1 MPTEVRVPALGES
14 VTEATVATW
23 FKKPGDA
30 VAMDEMLC
38 ELETDKVTVE
48 VPSPAAGT
56 LAQIV
61 ALEGETVGPDALLAQ
76 IAEAGSDATQEQP
89 QAAPQTAQK
98 TPEGQ
103 KNMSGKTVDVMVP
116 ALGESVTEA
125 TVATWFKKP
134 GDSVAADEMLCELET
149 DKVSVEVPAPAA
161 GILAEILAEEGA
173 TVDAKARLAIITE
186 GAAGAGSP
194 ASQPASGA
202 ADHKGAYGNAAAP
215 VGSASGGEDGTT
227 AGDVG
232 SPGAGPEQM
241 KPRSDIEDAPSAK
254 KAMAEKGVSRDQ
266 VTGSGRD
273 GRVMKE
279 DVARAQPAA
288 RPAAPAPAAPRPAAD
303 AAREE
308 RVKMTR
314 LRQTIARRLK
324 DAQNSAAMLTTYNEA
339 DMSGVMGLRNEYKDA
354 FEKKHKVKLGFM
366 SFFVKACCHALKE
379 VPEVNAEID
388 GTDVVYKNYVNMGVA
403 VGTPSGLVVPVV
415 RDADQK
421 GFAAIEK
428 EIAELGAKG
437 RDGKLT
443 MQEMQ
448 GGTFTI
454 SNGGVYGSLMS
465 SPILNPPQSGILGMH
480 KIQDRP
486 VVVGGQIVIRPM
498 MYLALSYD
506 HRIVDGKGAVTFLV
520 RVKEA
525 LEDPRRLLMDL

>member
-1 MPTEVRVPALGES
+1 MSTEVRVPTLGES

-30 VAMDEMLC
+30 VAVDEMLC

-56 LAQIV
+56 MGEIV
-61 ALEGETVGPDALLAQ
+61 APEGETVGVNALLAT
-76 IAEAGSDATQEQP
+76 IAEGAAGGKS
-89 QAAPQTAQK
+89 AAAGKAADPIEAERAESAAAAVARAKTAK
-98 TPEGQ
+98 ARHTG
-103 KNMSGKTVDVMVP
+103 SIDVMVP
-116 ALGESVTEA
+116 TLGESVTEA
-125 TVATWFKKP
+125 TVSTWFKKV
-134 GDSVAADEMLCELET
+134 GDAVAQDEMLCELET

-161 GILAEILAEEGA
+161 GTLAEILAPEGS
-173 TVDAKARLAIITE
+173 TVEANGKLAIL
-186 GAAGAGSP
+186 S
-194 ASQPASGA
+194 SGA
-202 ADHKGAYGNAAAP
+202 AASASSAAP
-215 VGSASGGEDGTT
+215 SAAT
-227 AGDVG
+227 GD
-232 SPGAGPEQM
+232 AEQAA
-241 KPRSDIEDAPSAK
+241 PRSRDVEDAPSAK
-254 KAMAEKGVSRDQ
+254 KLMAERGLTPDQ
-266 VTGSGRD
+266 VTGTGKD
-273 GRVMKE
+273 GRIMKE
-279 DVARAQPAA
+279 DVQAAMAQPQPVPVVA
-288 RPAAPAPAAPRPAAD
+288 PPAPAPTAVPRGPVAAED

-324 DAQNSAAMLTTYNEA
+324 DSQNTAAMLTTYNEV
-339 DMSGVMGLRNEYKDA
+339 DMTAVMELRNEYKDL
-354 FEKKHKVKLGFM
+354 FFKKHGVKLGFM
-366 SFFVKACCHALKE
+366 SFFTKACCHALKE

-388 GTDVVYKNYVNMGVA
+388 GTDVVYKNFVHMGIA
-403 VGTPSGLVVPVV
+403 AGTPTGLVVPVI
-415 RDADQK
+415 RDADAMS
-421 GFAAIEK
+421 FAAIEK
-428 EIAELGAKG
+428 AIAEKGARA
-437 RDGKLT
+437 RDGKLS
-443 MQEMQ
+443 MAEMQ

-486 VVVGGQIVIRPM
+486 MAINGQVVIRPM